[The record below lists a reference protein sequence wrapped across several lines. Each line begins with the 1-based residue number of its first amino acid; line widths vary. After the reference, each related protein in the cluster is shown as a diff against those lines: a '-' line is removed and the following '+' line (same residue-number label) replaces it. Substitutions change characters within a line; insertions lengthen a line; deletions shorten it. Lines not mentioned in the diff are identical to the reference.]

1 MRKGL
6 VYTPVRGFAAPPKK
20 AASKAKKQDDKES
33 AEKEVDKEEKQA
45 KPEHDET
52 ADKEDPKASKA
63 KTQQAEQDDDD
74 EYEQKAEFKSHRRAM
89 FLFGKFLK
97 YSIWLA
103 SGVFLYHFYLVMNK
117 DKPEEGI
124 GASDFFL

>member
-1 MRKGL
+1 
-6 VYTPVRGFAAPPKK
+6 
-20 AASKAKKQDDKES
+20 
-33 AEKEVDKEEKQA
+33 
-45 KPEHDET
+45 
-52 ADKEDPKASKA
+52 
-63 KTQQAEQDDDD
+63 
-74 EYEQKAEFKSHRRAM
+74 M